1 MDSQSSAFGAG
12 DLYDLIERGFE
23 EDLILAAGAAEG
35 SSQPRA
41 DLLYGS
47 QGFFG
52 ADDDVPPGT
61 PAAPAGPPPPTP
73 LSPAA
78 MWKCV
83 QAAPPTS
90 PPAPPTVPS
99 PAPDGSPP
107 GLAAM
112 LRLVRAEMEAPGAEG
127 DGLDS
132 ETETCP
138 GSATP
143 PLPASASPPPPPP
156 PRRGGGRRGERRGSS
171 SSGPAAPGGGSAS
184 GAEGPRPP
192 ARPGPRRAPPPGPRA
207 APPPGARVLQY
218 LEGVREAALARTLEA
233 PGAGAAA
240 RPPRPSPA
248 DARGRPPRPSGAS
261 KRKRG
266 RPMPAFLQAAP
277 RSPSP
282 DADRSSPAAR
292 PSPPQHQA
300 QHQAQHPQRR
310 RRERPST
317 SRPSGPAGEPAP
329 EPAGGPAEPLLTPS
343 GDPWPGSDPPPK
355 GRVRY
360 GGTGDSREGLWDD
373 PEILRAAE
381 RYEAAGGPVP
391 VFVPEMGDSGKQYR
405 ALVRLIFESQD
416 AMSWLQNSKLSGA
429 EHSLAQ
435 FCQKFIHAP
444 RGHGSFITGSVAN
457 PLPHVGDAMARAD
470 PLWAL
475 PHAAA
480 SVAMSRRYDRTQK
493 LFILQSLRRA
503 YADMAFPRPGEAGSP
518 AAAAG
523 SPPPAGPA
531 AAPAGGA
538 GGSGSPTAGAA
549 RSPPQARAR
558 VRDAY
563 ARVCA
568 ALGARRTSGGP
579 GEPAAARRRPRAAGV
594 RELGDACVLAC
605 HAALEALLRLRGG
618 AAAVPG
624 LQPGELPSPA
634 CPPEAL
640 CGNPAGLRAAAAAL
654 YELRDLADRAR
665 LLGPQ
670 DPGARLGDDDLR
682 LAARAVLVTARTV
695 APLVRYNPEGA
706 RARASAWT
714 LTRAALSIPSLAAR
728 QMAEAV
734 AALPGGPGP
743 PDPAD
748 EGEPVP
754 PPPPGA
760 PPSTPPTKSLRAR
773 VVCGPPGPA
782 QAQQGAA
789 WSRGPGGV
797 GGAPRAPGAP
807 APRGVR
813 RLPEERS
820 GHRAKRRSEPPRP
833 DEGADDPAERA
844 EAPTPPAPKRPAPA
858 ALERPPGPRPPG
870 GPDPRGGFRR
880 VPRGECHTPAPGEAA
895 RAAYCAPEAVD
906 ELVAHP
912 LFPEAWR
919 PALTFDPSALATI
932 AARRQG
938 PPAREGARFGEL
950 VPSGPLRRRAAWM
963 RQIPDPED
971 VRVVVLYHPLPEED
985 LLGGLPGGGGG
996 ARREGPR
1003 WSDRKGGLSAL
1014 LAALGNRLLT
1024 RGSHCW
1030 AGNWTGAPDVSA
1042 LNRQG
1047 VLLLSTGDLAFAGC
1061 VEYLCLRLGSARR
1074 RLIVLDAVDPED
1086 WPAAGPAAGRDPPYM
1101 RARLAPRAACAV
1113 RWPAERDL
1121 ARAVLTSGSVFGPVF
1136 FARVEAAF
1144 ARLYPGQAPPRLCRG
1159 DNVAYVV
1166 ATRAGERT
1174 RVPMA
1179 PRDYRQRV
1187 LPVYDGCKD
1196 MRAQSEGLAV
1206 FDPDFDEG
1214 AARSH
1219 RAANRWGLGAALRPL
1234 YLAAGR
1240 RGALDEDARPAD
1252 LLPPALREFCR
1263 VALLE
1268 PDGEAGPVV
1277 LRVGEALP
1285 ERAPHVEWE
1294 PGFGARSTAVLA
1306 AGAVEMCLPFGLPV
1320 EEDDYLETDAAGGR
1334 RDDVELV
1341 SERAGRAGRAR
1352 RRGAGA
1358 RGPVK
1363 IEVLSD
1369 ADEDG
1374 DDAFNPYLA

>member
-1 MDSQSSAFGAG
+1 MDSQNSGFGAG
-12 DLYDLIERGFE
+12 DLYDLIERNFE
-23 EDLILAAGAAEG
+23 EDLIRAAGAAEEG
-35 SSQPRA
+35 SQQHP

-47 QGFFG
+47 QGLFG
-52 ADDDVPPGT
+52 VDDDAPLGT
-61 PAAPAGPPPPTP
+61 PAIPAIPASPAPPPPEP
-73 LSPAA
+73 RGAP
-78 MWKCV
+78 K
-83 QAAPPTS
+83 QAAPPTK

-99 PAPDGSPP
+99 PAPGGEPA

-112 LRLVRAEMEAPGAEG
+112 LKMVRAEMETTEVEG

-143 PLPASASPPPPPP
+143 PLPASASPPSRP
-156 PRRGGGRRGERRGSS
+156 PRARSASCSSSSSASS
-171 SSGPAAPGGGSAS
+171 SSGSSASDSASDSGADAAPAPS
-184 GAEGPRPP
+184 GDGARRP
-192 ARPGPRRAPPPGPRA
+192 PPPGSRPA
-207 APPPGARVLQY
+207 LPPGDRVLQY
-218 LEGVREAALARTLEA
+218 LESVREAALARTLEA
-233 PGAGAAA
+233 PDGGA
-240 RPPRPSPA
+240 PSPSPRA
-248 DARGRPPRPSGAS
+248 PPPAALGGPPPPSGAS
-261 KRKRG
+261 KRKRS
-266 RPMPAFLQAAP
+266 RPVPAFLQAAP
-277 RSPSP
+277 RTPSP
-282 DADRSSPAAR
+282 PADRSSPQR
-292 PSPPQHQA
+292 RRSPPQPSSPPLPQ
-300 QHQAQHPQRR
+300 QPQRR
-310 RRERPST
+310 RRES
-317 SRPSGPAGEPAP
+317 SGAGRPSGPGPDAAREPA
-329 EPAGGPAEPLLTPS
+329 AGPAEPLLTPA

-373 PEILRAAE
+373 PEILLAAE

-391 VFVPEMGDSGKQYR
+391 VYVPEMGDSGKQYR
-405 ALVRLIFESQD
+405 ALVRLIFENQD
-416 AMSWLQNSKLSGA
+416 AMSWLQNSKLSGP
-429 EHSLAQ
+429 EHNLAQ

-457 PLPHVGDAMARAD
+457 PLPHVGDAMARGDA
-470 PLWAL
+470 LWAL

-493 LFILQSLRRA
+493 MFILQSLRRA
-503 YADMAFPRPGEAGSP
+503 YSDMAFPRPEGEGAP
-518 AAAAG
+518 AAEPG
-523 SPPPAGPA
+523 SPPGPGPA
-531 AAPAGGA
+531 APSPRHDA
-538 GGSGSPTAGAA
+538 SSSSPTAGAP

-568 ALGARRTSGGP
+568 ALGARRAP
-579 GEPAAARRRPRAAGV
+579 GEPGEPGAARRHPGGARV
-594 RELGDACVLAC
+594 KELGDACVLAC

-624 LQPGELPSPA
+624 LQPGELPTPA

-640 CGNPAGLRAAAAAL
+640 CGNPGGLRAAAAAI
-654 YELRDLADRAR
+654 YELRDLVERAR

-682 LAARAVLVTARTV
+682 LAVRAVLVTARTV
-695 APLVRYNPEGA
+695 APLVRYNPESA

-734 AALPGGPGP
+734 AALPGAPRPREAAEEGEADHLPPLWAHPPQPQPPGP
-743 PDPAD
+743 PSPAAHRA
-748 EGEPVP
+748 PS
-754 PPPPGA
+754 PG
-760 PPSTPPTKSLRAR
+760 R
-773 VVCGPPGPA
+773 GPA
-782 QAQQGAA
+782 PAA
-789 WSRGPGGV
+789 PCASPAAARGLPE
-797 GGAPRAPGAP
+797 ASEAASPRCLG
-807 APRGVR
+807 
-813 RLPEERS
+813 RLPERRPRQR
-820 GHRAKRRSEPPRP
+820 GKRRSEPPRP
-833 DEGADDPAERA
+833 DEGTDDSEERA
-844 EAPTPPAPKRPAPA
+844 GAATPPAPKRRPGAPPPRALGPMPA
-858 ALERPPGPRPPG
+858 G

-880 VPRGECHTPAPGEAA
+880 VPRGESHTPAPGEAA
-895 RAAYCAPEAVD
+895 RAAYCSPETVA
-906 ELVAHP
+906 ELVDHP

-919 PALTFDPSALATI
+919 PALTFDPAALATV
-932 AARRQG
+932 AARRTG
-938 PPAREGARFGEL
+938 PPAREGARFGAL
-950 VPSGPLRRRAAWM
+950 APSGPLRRRAAWM
-963 RQIPDPED
+963 RQVPDPED
-971 VRVVVLYHPLPEED
+971 VRIVVLYHPLPGED
-985 LLGGLPGGGGG
+985 LLGGLPAGG
-996 ARREGPR
+996 AAGREGGPR
-1003 WSDRKGGLSAL
+1003 WSERKGGLSAL

-1030 AGNWTGAPDVSA
+1030 AGNWTGPPDVSA

-1086 WPAAGPAAGRDPPYM
+1086 WPADGPAVGQYHLYM
-1101 RARLAPRAACAV
+1101 RARLTPRAACAV

-1121 ARAVLTSGSVFGPVF
+1121 SRAVLTSGSVFGPVF

-1144 ARLYPGQAPPRLCRG
+1144 ARLHPGLEAPRLCRAG
-1159 DNVAYVV
+1159 NVAYVV
-1166 ATRAGERT
+1166 ETRAGERT
-1174 RVPMA
+1174 RVPMP

-1196 MRAQSEGLAV
+1196 MGAQSRGLAV

-1219 RAANRWGLGAALRPL
+1219 RAANRWGLGAPLRPL

-1240 RGALDEDARPAD
+1240 RGALDESAAPAD

-1268 PDGEAGPVV
+1268 PDLEAGPTV
-1277 LRVGEALP
+1277 LRVGEELP
-1285 ERAPHVEWE
+1285 ARAPHVEWE

-1306 AGAVEMCLPFGLPV
+1306 AGAVEMCLPFGRPV
-1320 EEDDYLETDAAGGR
+1320 LEDDYLETDGAGGR
-1334 RDDVELV
+1334 RADVELV
-1341 SERAGRAGRAR
+1341 SERPGPAGGSGRP
-1352 RRGAGA
+1352 GAGA
-1358 RGPVK
+1358 RGPIK

-1369 ADEDG
+1369 DDEGDG
-1374 DDAFNPYLA
+1374 GVFNPYLS